1 MGSNYYEIVAAL
13 LMALFITLFFSGV
26 LKHKGPWDAIWL
38 VFVTIFLASW
48 AGYLWI
54 SPFGPMVMGV
64 SVMPIFVVG
73 LIFAFIL
80 AAVTVPSR
88 KVVKNMEIK
97 EDVPSDARVAISIF
111 FWIVLI
117 LLVLAIITGYVRM
130 PVNSEQLIVK

>member
-1 MGSNYYEIVAAL
+1 MSNYYEIVASL
-13 LMALFITLFFSGV
+13 VMAFVITLFFSGV
-26 LKHKGPWDAIWL
+26 LRHKGPWDAIWL

-54 SPFGPMVMGV
+54 NPFGPMVLGV

-80 AAVTVPSR
+80 AAVTVPVVR
-88 KVVKNMEIK
+88 KKNETTAEV
-97 EDVPSDARVAISIF
+97 EDPSTKLAIGIF

-117 LLVLAIITGYVRM
+117 ILVVAIVTGYCRL
-130 PVNSEQLIVK
+130 PVNTRQLVG

>member
-13 LMALFITLFFSGV
+13 IMALVITLFFSGV
-26 LKHKGPWDAIWL
+26 LKHKGPWNAIWL
-38 VFVTIFLASW
+38 VFITIFLASW

-80 AAVTVPSR
+80 AAVTVPTR
-88 KVVKNMEIK
+88 KVVRNMEIR
-97 EDVPSDARVAISIF
+97 EDVSSDTRAAISIF

-117 LLVLAIITGYVRM
+117 LLVVAVITGYVRT
-130 PVNSEQLIVK
+130 PVNSEQLLVK

>member
-1 MGSNYYEIVAAL
+1 MSNYYEIVAAL
-13 LMALFITLFFSGV
+13 AMALVITLFFSAV

-38 VFVTIFLASW
+38 VFVTIFLSSW

-80 AAVTVPSR
+80 AAVTVPAKR
-88 KVVKNMEIK
+88 VVKDMTIK
-97 EDVPSDARVAISIF
+97 EEVPSDTKLAIGIF

-117 LLVLAIITGYVRM
+117 ILIIAIVTGYIRM
-130 PVNSEQLIVK
+130 PVNSEQLLVR

>member
-1 MGSNYYEIVAAL
+1 
-13 LMALFITLFFSGV
+13 
-26 LKHKGPWDAIWL
+26 
-38 VFVTIFLASW
+38 
-48 AGYLWI
+48 
-54 SPFGPMVMGV
+54 MVMGV